1 MNMSE
6 LGWNDEEISV
16 ASAVLGHLAFDFLR
30 ANSNS
35 NQNLFLVMGTDD
47 SLNKKLQNLVE
58 FPNLENFSWNY
69 AIFWQQTMS
78 RSGQQVLGWGDG
90 SVREPNEE
98 EESKAYNFNH
108 LGLEEETWQDMRK
121 RVLQKLHRLFGG
133 SDEDNYAVSLEKV
146 TATEVFFLSSMYFFF
161 NHGEGGPGRCYASGK
176 HVWLSD
182 AANLGSDYCFRS
194 FMTKSAG
201 IRTIVMVPTDAGVL
215 ELGSVWSL
223 PESIGVVKSVQAL
236 FMRRVTPL
244 PLMVTSNTNMSGGI
258 HKLFGQELNNNSEQ
272 GAYACPNKKLDVF
285 RNLDERF
292 TPQSWEGYNHNNN
305 HKVPTFGYTSQRI
318 DVKVQ
323 ENVNVASEDNNYK
336 MQQIEFAGSSVA
348 ASSNPSTNTHLEKS
362 ESCTEKRPGSLFP
375 GVGGG
380 TVSVVDEKRPRK
392 RGRKPA
398 NGREEPLNHVE
409 AERQRREKLN
419 QRFYALRSV
428 VPNISKMDKASLLG
442 DAISYIK
449 ELQEKVKTM
458 ETERLGGTEN
468 SLSES
473 NAMSTRTVESPE
485 VDIQAVNEKVVVRV
499 VSPLEPHPASG
510 TLQAMSNSE
519 VNIMESKLSLAE
531 DTIFHTFVIKSNNES
546 DPLTKEKILAMVYPE
561 TTSTQQPLPSA
572 SSQVSGDL

>member
-1 MNMSE
+1 MNTSD
-6 LGWNDEEISV
+6 LGWDDEEKPV
-16 ASAVLGHLAFDFLR
+16 VSAVLGHLASDFLR

-47 SLNKKLQNLVE
+47 NLNKKLSSLVDW
-58 FPNLENFSWNY
+58 PNSENFSWNY

-90 SVREPNEE
+90 CCREPNEA
-98 EESKAYNFNH
+98 EESKALRSYHFNN

-133 SDEDNYAVSLEKV
+133 SDEDNYALSLEKV
-146 TATEVFFLSSMYFFF
+146 TATEIFFLASMYFFF

-182 AANLGSDYCFRS
+182 AVNSESDYCFRS
-194 FMTKSAG
+194 FMAKSAG

-223 PESIGVVKSVQAL
+223 PENIGLVKSVQAL
-236 FMRRVTPL
+236 FMRRVAQPL
-244 PLMVTSNTNMSGGI
+244 TVTSNANMSGGI
-258 HKLFGQELNNNSEQ
+258 HKLFGQDLNNLEH
-272 GAYACPNKKLDVF
+272 GARAYPKKLDVR
-285 RNLDERF
+285 RNLDERI
-292 TPQSWEGYNHNNN
+292 TPQSREGCNHN
-305 HKVPTFGYTSQRI
+305 KGQTFGGYTSQRQ
-318 DVKVQ
+318 DVIVQ
-323 ENVNVASEDNNYK
+323 ENVNVVLDDNKYK
-336 MQQIEFAGSSVA
+336 MQTEFAGSSVA
-348 ASSNPSTNTHLEKS
+348 ASSNPSTNTQLEKS
-362 ESCTEKRPGSLFP
+362 DSCTVKRPAALLAASGA
-375 GVGGG
+375 G

-449 ELQEKVKTM
+449 ELQEKVKIM
-458 ETERLGGTEN
+458 EAERVRTES

-473 NAMSTRTVESPE
+473 NPMATRTVESPE
-485 VDIQAVNEKVVVRV
+485 VDIQVVNEEVVVRV
-499 VSPLEPHPASG
+499 ISPFDSHPASRII
-510 TLQAMSNSE
+510 QAIRNSE
-519 VNIMESKLSLAE
+519 VSVMESKLSLAE
-531 DTIFHTFVIKSNNES
+531 ETIFHTFVVKSNNGS
-546 DPLTKEKILAMVYPE
+546 DPLTKEKLIAAVYPE
-561 TTSTQQPLPSA
+561 ISSTQQPLPSS
-572 SSQVSGDL
+572 SSQVSGDF

>member
-1 MNMSE
+1 MNMSGM
-6 LGWNDEEISV
+6 GWGDEEESV
-16 ASAVLGHLAFDFLR
+16 VSAVLGNLASDFLR

-47 SLNKKLQNLVE
+47 TLNKKLSSLVDC
-58 FPNLENFSWNY
+58 PNSENFSWNY

-78 RSGQQVLGWGDG
+78 RSGHQVLGWGDG
-90 SVREPNEE
+90 CCREPNEE
-98 EESKAYNFNH
+98 EESKVVRVYNCNS
-108 LGLEEETWQDMRK
+108 LGLEEERWEDMRK

-133 SDEDNYAVSLEKV
+133 SDEDNYALSLEKV
-146 TATEVFFLSSMYFFF
+146 TATEIFFLASMYFFF

-182 AANLGSDYCFRS
+182 AVNSDSDYCFRS
-194 FMTKSAG
+194 FMAKSAG

-223 PESIGVVKSVQAL
+223 PENVDLVRSVQAL
-236 FMRRVTPL
+236 FMRRVKP
-244 PLMVTSNTNMSGGI
+244 PLMVNSTNTNMSGGGI
-258 HKLFGQELNNNSEQ
+258 HKLFGKELNNSEQ
-272 GAYACPNKKLDVF
+272 GSHHAFPRKLDVI
-285 RNLDERF
+285 RNVDERF
-292 TPQSWEGYNHNNN
+292 TPQIWQGYNN
-305 HKVPTFGYTSQRI
+305 KGSTFGYTPQRV

-323 ENVNVASEDNNYK
+323 ENVNVVVDDNNYK
-336 MQQIEFAGSSVA
+336 MQIQFAGSSVA

-362 ESCTEKRPGSLFP
+362 GSCTEKRPASLLLA
-375 GVGGG
+375 GGAG
-380 TVSVVDEKRPRK
+380 TASVADDKRPRK

-449 ELQEKVKTM
+449 ELQEKVKIM
-458 ETERLGGTEN
+458 EAERVRTES

-473 NAMSTRTVESPE
+473 DQMTTRTVESPE
-485 VDIQAVNEKVVVRV
+485 VDIQAAKEEVVVRV
-499 VSPLEPHPASG
+499 TSPLDSHPASRII
-510 TLQAMSNSE
+510 QAMRNSE
-519 VNIMESKLSLAE
+519 VSLMESKLSLAD
-531 DTIFHTFVIKSNNES
+531 DTMFHTFVIKSNNGS
-546 DPLTKEKILAMVYPE
+546 DPLTKEKLIAAVYPQ
-561 TTSTQQPLPSA
+561 TSSMQQPLPSS
-572 SSQVSGDL
+572 SSQVSGDN

>member
-6 LGWNDEEISV
+6 LGWDDEEKSV
-16 ASAVLGHLAFDFLR
+16 VSAVLGHLASDFLR

-35 NQNLFLVMGTDD
+35 NQNLFLVMGSDN
-47 SLNKKLQNLVE
+47 SLNNKLSSLVDC
-58 FPNLENFSWNY
+58 PNSENFSWNY

-90 SVREPNEE
+90 CCREPNEE
-98 EESKAYNFNH
+98 EESKVVRAYNFNH

-133 SDEDNYAVSLEKV
+133 SDEDNYALSLEKV
-146 TATEVFFLSSMYFFF
+146 TATEIFFLASMYFFF
-161 NHGEGGPGRCYASGK
+161 NYGEGGPGRCYASGK

-182 AANLGSDYCFRS
+182 AVNSGSDYCFRS

-223 PESIGVVKSVQAL
+223 PENIELVKSVQAL
-236 FMRRVTPL
+236 FMRRATR

-258 HKLFGQELNNNSEQ
+258 HKLFGQELNNSEQ
-272 GAYACPNKKLDVF
+272 GAYAYPKKLDVI
-285 RNLDERF
+285 RNLDERL
-292 TPQSWEGYNHNNN
+292 TPQSWEGYNNTNNN
-305 HKVPTFGYTSQRI
+305 KVPTFGYTSQRL

-323 ENVNVASEDNNYK
+323 ENVKAALDDNNYK
-336 MQQIEFAGSSVA
+336 MQIEFAGSSVA

-362 ESCTEKRPGSLFP
+362 ESCTEKRPASLLA
-375 GVGGG
+375 GGGAG

-449 ELQEKVKTM
+449 ELQEKVKIM
-458 ETERLGGTEN
+458 EDERVRTESSL
-468 SLSES
+468 LSES
-473 NAMSTRTVESPE
+473 NAMTTRTVESPE
-485 VDIQAVNEKVVVRV
+485 VDIQAVNEEVVVRV
-499 VSPLEPHPASG
+499 VSPLYSHPSSRM
-510 TLQAMSNSE
+510 LQETRNSE
-519 VNIMESKLSLAE
+519 VNLMESKLSVAE
-531 DTIFHTFVIKSNNES
+531 DTVYHTFVVKSNNGS
-546 DPLTKEKILAMVYPE
+546 DPLTKEKLMAGLYPE
-561 TTSTQQPLPSA
+561 TSSMQQPLPSP

>member
-1 MNMSE
+1 MMNMSD
-6 LGWNDEEISV
+6 LGWDDEEKSMV
-16 ASAVLGHLAFDFLR
+16 SAVLGDLASDFLR
-30 ANSNS
+30 ANSSS

-47 SLNKKLQNLVE
+47 SLNKKLSSLVDW
-58 FPNLENFSWNY
+58 PNSENFSWNY

-90 SVREPNEE
+90 CCREPNEE
-98 EESKAYNFNH
+98 EETRVVRSYNFNNM
-108 LGLEEETWQDMRK
+108 GLEEETWQDMRK

-133 SDEDNYAVSLEKV
+133 SDEDNYALSLEKV
-146 TATEVFFLSSMYFFF
+146 TATEIFFLASMYFFF

-182 AANLGSDYCFRS
+182 VVYSESEYCFRS
-194 FMTKSAG
+194 FMAKSAG

-223 PESIGVVKSVQAL
+223 PENIGLVKSVQAL
-236 FMRRVTPL
+236 FMRRVTP
-244 PLMVTSNTNMSGGI
+244 PLMVTSNTNMTGGI
-258 HKLFGQELNNNSEQ
+258 HKLFGQDLNNSGH
-272 GAYACPNKKLDVF
+272 GAHVYPKKLDVR

-292 TPQSWEGYNHNNN
+292 TPQNLEGYNN
-305 HKVPTFGYTSQRI
+305 KGPSFGYTSQRE

-323 ENVNVASEDNNYK
+323 ENVNVVVDDNNHNHK
-336 MQQIEFAGSSVA
+336 MQIEFAGSSVA
-348 ASSNPSTNTHLEKS
+348 ASSNPSTNIRLEKS
-362 ESCTEKRPGSLFP
+362 DSCTEKRPASLLA
-375 GVGGG
+375 GGAG
-380 TVSVVDEKRPRK
+380 IVSVVDEKRPRK

-449 ELQEKVKTM
+449 ELQERVKIM
-458 ETERLGGTEN
+458 DAERVRTES

-473 NAMSTRTVESPE
+473 NTMTTRTVESPE
-485 VDIQAVNEKVVVRV
+485 VDIQTVNEEVVVRV
-499 VSPLEPHPASG
+499 ISPLDSHPASRII
-510 TLQAMSNSE
+510 QAMRNSE
-519 VNIMESKLSLAE
+519 VSLMESKLSLAE
-531 DTIFHTFVIKSNNES
+531 DTMFHTFVIKSNNES
-546 DPLTKEKILAMVYPE
+546 DPLTKEKLIAAVYPE
-561 TTSTQQPLPSA
+561 TSSTQQPNPSS
-572 SSQVSGDL
+572 SSQVSGDF